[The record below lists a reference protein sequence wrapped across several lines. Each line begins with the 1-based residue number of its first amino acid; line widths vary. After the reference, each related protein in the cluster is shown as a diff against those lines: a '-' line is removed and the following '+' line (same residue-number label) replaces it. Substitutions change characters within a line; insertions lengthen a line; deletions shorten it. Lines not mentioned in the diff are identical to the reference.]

1 MDQFTEKQALAF
13 FESKRW
19 ESMSFKVRALFQ
31 LQQERL
37 CMTFDV
43 FHEAVQKTVGRPVFS
58 HEFNGFNADGL
69 LVEVQRA
76 CDAADHQAVR
86 DALAD
91 QDRADAVAEQEQAD
105 D

>member
-1 MDQFTEKQALAF
+1 MNQFTEEQALAF
-13 FESKRW
+13 FESKQW
-19 ESMSFKVRALFQ
+19 KPMTLKVRALFQ
-31 LQQERL
+31 LQQKRL
-37 CMTFDV
+37 CMPFDV
-43 FHEAVQKTVGRPVFS
+43 FHKAVQKTVGRPVFT
-58 HEFNGFNADGL
+58 HEFGFNADGL

-76 CDAADHQAVR
+76 CDAADHQAVC